1 MICKHINKAYVF
13 SRLSSIRLFWSV
25 RDRLKKLD
33 FCRQKTDYNI
43 REKLNNTVASINI
56 IWNVTKN
63 SLPLVIL
70 SLIVAVMLC
79 ISEYYIDFFKTITIF
94 DKIASHTSIDKIT
107 YTQMLVAISSVIG
120 IFIGLYF
127 AAVGNVLSSTYSLVP
142 AKLRDIVMKHTIK
155 NGYINFVAFLIAL
168 SLVLLG
174 LCSIGIQPIHFAIPM
189 LIILTCVA
197 VFAFIELFRGAFKLA
212 DPSTLLGPLRYD
224 LMKWVRLSTSNGRR
238 WRNKDF
244 QNYYRIKAY
253 EIVTAMT
260 SLAKISSEKREL
272 QIESFSRILRH
283 MLFTMGEYH
292 NEKSLIP
299 SDSNWFGKK
308 LKHQQ
313 WYLSDSSRLEM
324 ATQTSS
330 PLSPIEIPDISWV
343 EDSILGVV
351 FDAYCT
357 DLRANDF
364 DSLFR
369 KLSDLPDILN
379 NMGKNWLIDDGKKW
393 NLKLA
398 DEIVNS
404 ICATKLDNNTQDLN
418 TVAVMEI
425 VASLPISLEL
435 GFINSVNDINL
446 DNLRA
451 KLLRT
456 KWSKAKSPYKFLLPL
471 ETIKNLEQIQDGVK
485 FEKSVKSPHKTQ
497 GWYVIELIYNNLDWF
512 IFSQWNNL
520 INFFESWYKKAGEQ
534 LSSAKRYN
542 DSATVYA
549 RAIEQ
554 AWRLTKHIEQLKTTS
569 EALRN
574 NTKLDFKRPEWDWM
588 NERRRVNAF
597 RDLAIDGMATL
608 IPNLLQDEKPSEY
621 IPDLFGGAVHY
632 VGEACFNALVDG
644 DANRFSKL
652 FKLYFIG
659 ILGVFDRVRPQVK
672 GWDISTAVTW
682 MSEPIIDLLNISGY
696 AYIFAE
702 YHNKVDIWNDCK
714 SVWDTY
720 MKIEAAP
727 QQLETLAALSKHH
740 KNLFGTIAPR
750 DTLRSRWQI
759 DLANL
764 LNSLPRQNV
773 DNNYF
778 TRSPI
783 DHLSEFIRN
792 IAPFD
797 GSMPFMSV
805 DAMDVF
811 IVKYL
816 FERQD
821 SSGLDFGVSLDTI
834 KQINRHEGNDHAQNI

>member
-1 MICKHINKAYVF
+1 MIHKHINKAYLF
-13 SRLSSIRLFWSV
+13 ARLSSTRIFWLV
-25 RDRLKKLD
+25 RDKLNKLD
-33 FCRQKTDYNI
+33 FERQKTDYNF
-43 REKLNNTVASINI
+43 REKLNNTRTSIHV
-56 IWNVTKN
+56 IWDVSKN

-70 SLIVAVMLC
+70 ALIVAVVLC
-79 ISEYYIDFFKTITIF
+79 ISEYSLDLLKNITLFNI
-94 DKIASHTSIDKIT
+94 IANHTSIDKVS

-127 AAVGNVLSSTYSLVP
+127 AAVGNILSSAYSLVP
-142 AKLRDIVMKHTIK
+142 TKLRDLVIKHTIK
-155 NGYINFVAFLIAL
+155 NGYINSVAFLIAL
-168 SLVLLG
+168 SLILLG
-174 LCSIGIQPIHFAIPM
+174 LNTLGIQPIHLAIPI
-189 LIILTCVA
+189 LIIMTCVA
-197 VFAFIELFRGAFKLA
+197 VFAFIELFRGAFRLA
-212 DPSTLLGPLRYD
+212 DPSTLLRPLRYD

-253 EIVTAMT
+253 EVVTAMI

-272 QIESFSRILRH
+272 QIESFPRILRNL
-283 MLFTMGEYH
+283 LFAVDEYH

-343 EDSILGVV
+343 EDSLLGVV
-351 FDAYCT
+351 FNAFCT
-357 DLRANDF
+357 DLKVNDF

-369 KLSDLPDILN
+369 KLSDLPDIFK

-393 NLKLA
+393 NIKLA
-398 DEIVNS
+398 DEVVNS
-404 ICATKLDNNTQDLN
+404 ICAIKLDDNTQDLN

-435 GFINSVNDINL
+435 GFINSVNNINL

-451 KLLRT
+451 KLLHT
-456 KWSKAKSPYKFLLPL
+456 KWSKAKSPYKFPLPL
-471 ETIKNLEQIQDGVK
+471 ETIKNLEQIQDGVI
-485 FEKSVKSPHKTQ
+485 FEKSAKSPHKTQ
-497 GWYVIELIYNNLDWF
+497 GWYVVELTFNNLDWF
-512 IFSQWNNL
+512 IYSQWNNL
-520 INFFESWYKKAGEQ
+520 MEFFESWYKKAGEQ

-574 NTKLDFKRPEWDWM
+574 DTKLDFKRPEWDWM
-588 NERRRVNAF
+588 SERRRVNVF
-597 RDLAIDGMATL
+597 HDIAIDGMATL

-621 IPDLFGGAVHY
+621 TPDLFGGAVHY
-632 VGEACFNALVDG
+632 VGEACFDALVDG
-644 DANRFSKL
+644 SSDRFKTL

-682 MSEPIIDLLNISGY
+682 MSEPIIDLLTISGY
-696 AYIFAE
+696 AYIFSE

-720 MKIEAAP
+720 IKKEAAP

-740 KNLFGTIAPR
+740 KNLLGTITPR
-750 DTLRSRWQI
+750 DTLRSRWKI

-773 DNNYF
+773 DNNFF
-778 TRSPI
+778 TRPPI
-783 DHLSEFIRN
+783 NHLSEFIRN

-821 SSGLDFGVSLDTI
+821 STNLDFGVSLDI
-834 KQINRHEGNDHAQNI
+834 INQINRHEGDDDAQNI